1 MSTYSETFTE
11 TLREVDLFLNESIVK
26 RHLDSFR
33 LPLALLYG
41 VDYMHGEVPFIA
53 PIDGQV
59 DIYDMLSDI
68 ESAIKLYQQGFQSFA
83 IVTCGWAAPIGDGDA
98 VDDIRPSEHDDR
110 RRVRVMVLCHKGQ
123 LGSSLRFTDDEAV
136 TYDEGNALGSLADA
150 VEGLHE
156 LTSILFKANTHQT
169 ERQLP

>member
-1 MSTYSETFTE
+1 MNTYTEKFSE
-11 TLREVDLFLNESIVK
+11 TLREVDLFVNQAIEK
-26 RHLDSFR
+26 QYADTFM

-41 VDYMHGEVPFIA
+41 VDYVRGEVPFIV
-53 PIDGQV
+53 PMDGQV

-68 ESAIKLYQQGFQSFA
+68 ESAIQLYQQGFDSFA
-83 IVTCGWAAPIGDGDA
+83 VVTCGWAAPISGDDD
-98 VDDIRPSEHDDR
+98 VDSIRPSEHEGR
-110 RRVRVMVLCHKGQ
+110 KRVRVMVMCHKGK
-123 LGSSLRFTDDEAV
+123 LGSTLRFTGDETV

-156 LTSILFKANTHQT
+156 ILAVLHRANSKQN